1 VDFVKFRLEDSWF
14 IPWPPPTVLAFST
27 RLGLAA
33 PYGRSDALVIEDR
46 FKAGGSTTV
55 RGYKLDKV
63 GPLDF
68 AGNPVGGNLQLLLNL
83 EWRFP
88 IYRWLGGVTFFDAGA
103 VTPEI
108 KDFSFND
115 FFPGVG
121 GGLRITTPIGPIRLD
136 VGYAL
141 RQVRQDTR
149 IQVYLTIGQAF

>member
-1 VDFVKFRLEDSWF
+1 KCGREASWF
-14 IPWPPPTVLAFST
+14 TPWPPPTVLAFST

-46 FKAGGSTTV
+46 FKAGGRTTV
-55 RGYKLDKV
+55 RRCKLDKV
-63 GPLDF
+63 GPLDS

-88 IYRWLGGVTFFDAGA
+88 IYRWLGGVTFFAAGA
-103 VTPEI
+103 VPPTV
-108 KDFSFND
+108 KDLSLRD

-136 VGYAL
+136 MGYAL

-149 IQVYLTIGQAF
+149 IQVYLTIGHAF